1 MGSETDDIVAIDLRE
16 NFPQGRTRDLVAEKL
31 GIGSGKQYEKEK
43 YIADKGQDLERVIES
58 IILYGYTL
66 GIETYKEIGN
76 HQVRYKVK

>member
-1 MGSETDDIVAIDLRE
+1 MDHIDLEKKTIDLRQNSDE
-16 NFPQGRTRDLVAEKL
+16 GRSDEIVAEKL
-31 GIGSGKQYEKEK
+31 GIGSRDTYRKEK